1 MQPEEVWWHPDREQW
16 EDLCYPCRLIVIESM
31 YDFHDE
37 GYGYKPVVESLA
49 DEREL

>member
-1 MQPEEVWWHPDREQW
+1 
-16 EDLCYPCRLIVIESM
+16 VIESM